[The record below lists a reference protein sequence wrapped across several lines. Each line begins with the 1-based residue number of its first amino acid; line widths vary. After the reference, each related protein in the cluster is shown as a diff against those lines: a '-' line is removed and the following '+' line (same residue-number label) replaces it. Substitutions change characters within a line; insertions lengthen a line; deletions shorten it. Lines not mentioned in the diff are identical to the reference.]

1 MTGSAESV
9 ELTDADPYPIRLTI
23 PAEPR
28 LLRLARMTAATI
40 AVDLGFS
47 LQDIEDVRVAVDELA
62 AVLIEGDEPGTVLE
76 LAFRSDGESILVSGE
91 VVGGTGAT
99 PELHAVAREL
109 LDLVADDYAV
119 ERSATGRACF
129 RLTKHRGS
137 ASG

>member
-1 MTGSAESV
+1 MSEPAESV
-9 ELTDADPYPIRLTI
+9 AFGEPDSYPIRLTI

-62 AVLIEGDEPGTVLE
+62 AVLIEGDEPDAVLE
-76 LAFRSDGESILVSGE
+76 LAFGSAHGSILVTGE
-91 VVGGTGAT
+91 VVGGSSRT

-119 ERSATGRACF
+119 EGGPDGRASF
-129 RLTKHRGS
+129 RLTKHRRS
-137 ASG
+137 ASE

>member
-1 MTGSAESV
+1 VSSAAIGE
-9 ELTDADPYPIRLTI
+9 ADPYPIRLTI

-62 AVLIEGDEPGTVLE
+62 AALIEGHEPDAVLE
-76 LAFRSDGESILVSGE
+76 LAFGSDQGSVLVTGE
-91 VVGGTGAT
+91 VVGGAGRT

-109 LDLVADDYAV
+109 LDLVADEYAV
-119 ERSATGRACF
+119 ERGPTGRASF

-137 ASG
+137 ASE